1 MASRHVEEAVE
12 QYLTANWA
20 QSVVIVENAQGEA
33 PQDGSPFLRLQ
44 FPLSNTNRWPVNQRY
59 YREEGAFR
67 IVIAVERGSGTQK
80 IREWGETLAALF
92 RDREFNGIETQV
104 PSEPFTD
111 DLSDEGNYFVGSMIV
126 PYTYN
131 FTAA

>member
-12 QYLTANWA
+12 AYLTANWA
-20 QSVVIVENAQGEA
+20 TSPVIVENAEGEA

-44 FPLSNTNRWPVNQRY
+44 FPLSNTNRWPINSRS
-59 YREEGAFR
+59 YRESGGFR
-67 IVIAVERGSGTQK
+67 LVIAVERGAGTTK
-80 IREWGETLAALF
+80 IRQWGETLAALF
-92 RDREFNGIETQV
+92 RDREFGGIETQA

-111 DLSDEGNYFVGSMIV
+111 DLSDEGNYFVGTMIV

-131 FTAA
+131 FEG